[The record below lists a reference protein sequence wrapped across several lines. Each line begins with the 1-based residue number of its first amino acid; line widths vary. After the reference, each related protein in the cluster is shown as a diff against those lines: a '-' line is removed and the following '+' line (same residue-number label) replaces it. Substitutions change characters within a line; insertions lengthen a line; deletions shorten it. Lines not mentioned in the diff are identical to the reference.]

1 MFNQDVMKIDCYWE
15 SWLHWEYDTDKNKS
29 KEERFEELVYK
40 QSNTWGSE
48 KDGWTDYYYHIL
60 NKKYLK
66 LYEQILEN
74 RKPNN

>member
-1 MFNQDVMKIDCYWE
+1 MKIDCYWE
-15 SWLHWEYDTDKNKS
+15 SWLNWEYNTNKNKS
-29 KEERFEELVYK
+29 KEERFKELIFK
-40 QSNTWGSE
+40 HSNTWGSE

-74 RKPNN
+74 KQSNN